1 MWYDNITLGQIVV
14 FLASVAAVIGSV
26 SAIVKVGMKF
36 SQWRKNKHINPVL
49 EEMAKMEKRIMDK
62 MAENDAEINDKID
75 KLTQDVN
82 GLDISQCKDV
92 IISYISALEHN
103 AQIDVAFEQR
113 AYEAMERYTDVL
125 HQNSYIHKRWV
136 EVVENKKNKE

>member
-1 MWYDNITLGQIVV
+1 MWYDNITLGQIIA
-14 FLASVAAVIGSV
+14 FLASVAAVIASI
-26 SAIVKVGMKF
+26 SAITKVGMKF
-36 SQWRKNKHINPVL
+36 SQWRKTKNINPVL
-49 EEMAKMEKRIMDK
+49 EEMAKMEKNIMDK

-82 GLDISQCKDV
+82 GLDVCQCKDV
-92 IISYISALEHN
+92 IISYISAVQHN

-125 HQNSYIHKRWV
+125 HQNSYIHKRWQ